1 MARSGSTD
9 FSVTAQGANRIV
21 RGLGGKPGEGMNAQ
35 DDEAN
40 ALQALELMIKSWQAE
55 HIGLWKNT
63 EIAVFFSD
71 EGYSYSLGPTGDHAA
86 STYVVTEVATAAS
99 SGAGSIDVDS
109 ITGMT
114 NGDAIGIQ
122 LDDGTLQWTTING
135 VPAGSTV
142 TLTAVLTD
150 DVAVDNKV
158 YTYTDLISRPLAI
171 SEGRIVRDSGTES
184 PLEILTRERYMLLA
198 SKTTTGKASQ
208 VYYDPQLDNGVLK
221 VWPAADSVADYLKLT
236 ARLPI
241 HFDFPVEWFLG
252 LKWNLAHEISGEF
265 EMELQNRIYLEQKA
279 GRLKDKLEAFDYE
292 HGSVY
297 FEVEDD

>member
-1 MARSGSTD
+1 MLS
-9 FSVTAQGANRIV
+9 
-21 RGLGGKPGEGMNAQ
+21 
-35 DDEAN
+35 
-40 ALQALELMIKSWQAE
+40 
-55 HIGLWKNT
+55 
-63 EIAVFFSD
+63 
-71 EGYSYSLGPTGDHAA
+71 
-86 STYVVTEVATAAS
+86 
-99 SGAGSIDVDS
+99 
-109 ITGMT
+109 
-114 NGDAIGIQ
+114 
-122 LDDGTLQWTTING
+122 
-135 VPAGSTV
+135 GSTV

-241 HFDFPVEWFLG
+241 QDLDAVANDFDFPVEWFLG
-252 LKWNLAHEISGEF
+252 LKWNLAHEISGGVAKPHISGTKS
-265 EMELQNRIYLEQKA
+265 RKTK
-279 GRLKDKLEAFDYE
+279 R
-292 HGSVY
+292 
-297 FEVEDD
+297 